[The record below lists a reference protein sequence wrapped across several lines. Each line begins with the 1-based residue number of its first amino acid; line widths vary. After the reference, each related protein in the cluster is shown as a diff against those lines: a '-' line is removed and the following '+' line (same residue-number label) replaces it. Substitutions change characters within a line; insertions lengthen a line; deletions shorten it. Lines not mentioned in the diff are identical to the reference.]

1 MCRGY
6 IYLIS
11 FKDTNDIYIGKTTYD
26 IKKRFKEHKNN
37 KKCVVNN
44 YVQNKLNDNWDNVYI
59 DIIDSVDINED
70 LTHLINHPLNINR
83 KYTKYYK
90 NDLAKYKLHITEQ
103 YYIKSYQKEDKYKLI
118 NKQILKYF
126 HNYEDD
132 YIFFQYS

>member
-1 MCRGY
+1 MGRGY

-26 IKKRFKEHKNN
+26 IKKRFKEHKYN

-44 YVQNKLNDNWDNVYI
+44 YVKNKLSNNWDDVYI

-83 KYTKYYK
+83 KYTKYYLGK
-90 NDLAKYKLHITEQ
+90 LGEYKLKVIEK
-103 YYIKSYQKEDKYKLI
+103 YYIIS
-118 NKQILKYF
+118 
-126 HNYEDD
+126 
-132 YIFFQYS
+132 